1 MWVKPKQKRWFSQ
14 AQRVGTGAARPLGAG
29 GDLFLFSLR
38 LCDCVFVRVC
48 FVKGRWRGFVC
59 ASSPLGFFVAAA
71 ADLSTMI
78 EHVTNLATG
87 WYGKGSSGGQVVR
100 SVDFDVKSVFDPGLV
115 NRCSTETHGHRASE
129 SLSYSLVRSGCPSSS
144 SADVHRALVRMPI

>member
-48 FVKGRWRGFVC
+48 LLSDDGEGLYVH
-59 ASSPLGFFVAAA
+59 PL
-71 ADLSTMI
+71 
-78 EHVTNLATG
+78 
-87 WYGKGSSGGQVVR
+87 R
-100 SVDFDVKSVFDPGLV
+100 
-115 NRCSTETHGHRASE
+115 
-129 SLSYSLVRSGCPSSS
+129 
-144 SADVHRALVRMPI
+144 